1 MLLVDG
7 SVVGFLFRRFFFFG
21 RSFGEPSFVTVT
33 SISGA
38 LNVGLGPPSSGA
50 VCGARLV
57 VNPVLEAASVTFSL
71 TLSGSL
77 SFTRGPIK

>member
-1 MLLVDG
+1 MLLLDG
-7 SVVGFLFRRFFFFG
+7 SVVGFFLRRFFLFG

-50 VCGARLV
+50 
-57 VNPVLEAASVTFSL
+57 
-71 TLSGSL
+71 
-77 SFTRGPIK
+77 I